1 MKINLK
7 LDLKDAAQMRALS
20 VFAASLAGAASFEQ
34 GLEPTITILNETEP
48 VVTFKGDP
56 ISKEDD
62 IKKFVAELDE
72 VKAEAEK
79 PKRTRRSK
87 AEMLAAS
94 EAETP
99 EDVEDQGEEVQ
110 AEEADA
116 DEQEG
121 EDVQAE
127 EEVKAWNDPA
137 KICIDDIRR
146 AVAAKKAVHLQVMKF
161 KLKTDFKANTVND
174 LDDKHYVEFYN
185 FVNGL

>member
-20 VFAASLAGAASFEQ
+20 VFAASLAGESKISRASERIEA
-34 GLEPTITILNETEP
+34 EPEP

-185 FVNGL
+185 FVNSL